1 LLYIKRNKTLNKVYF
16 FNIIYKDWRKFML
29 FDSEKVFI
37 EEFSS
42 RAMEKYGLEV
52 KELADLEA
60 YTILGEM
67 VRDYMNVISV
77 KQRKEVLKQH
87 TKQLVYFSM
96 EFLIGRLLES
106 NLLNLGLTD
115 LVSSSLKK
123 MGFNLGNLVKQE
135 ADAGLGNGGLGR
147 LAACFLDSI
156 ASVNLVGHGNC
167 IRYDYGFFRQKILNG
182 AQEELPDQWLL
193 NGFVWE
199 NRKPLKAVKVK
210 FYGREE
216 TYTDKD
222 GNLKRRVADSLN
234 VLAIPYDVSI
244 PGYHNGIVNTLK
256 LWSAEPSI
264 DDLPQGVSFNEY
276 LDFVRQLTF
285 GLYPDDRTEQG
296 KLLRLRQQY
305 FVVSAGLQTILNNHY
320 EQYHTLDNLADYY
333 VFHLNDTHPILA
345 IPELMRLLMDDY
357 SYSWEKAYEICTKIF
372 AFTNHTVMPEALEKW
387 PVTYLQQLFPR
398 IYLII
403 EEINRRLLIE
413 FSKRGLTHE
422 TIDNAM
428 IIKDGMVRMCQ
439 LAINV
444 AFSINGVASLHTE
457 ILKAQTFRDLY
468 SMYPNKF
475 NNKTNGISLRRFLMV
490 ANPSLNKL
498 ISSLIGPDWILDPEN
513 SLKGLLKYQ
522 DDEKVLNQLLKIKK
536 ENKKA
541 LAELIYQQSGLKID
555 NNMIVDSQ
563 IKRLH
568 AYKRQLLNVFRI
580 IYYYLKLKNDKSF
593 KLTPHLFVFGAKA
606 APSYYLA
613 KKIIE
618 LINSVA
624 QTINNDKEVN
634 KYIKVV
640 FIENYDVSKAQV
652 IIPASDFS
660 EQISTAGKEA
670 SGTSNMKF
678 MANGAITLGTLDG
691 ANVEISQLVGLE
703 NSVIFGLNAEQADA
717 LRNSHMYNPYDIYNS
732 DLDVKKV
739 LDSLVDGTFSN
750 DKEKFRIIYDEILNR
765 RDEYFVLKDFK
776 PYLEASKKIEELYLD
791 QKRWAKM
798 CLINIAYSG
807 YFSSDRTIKEYNRDV
822 WHLQTIKIA

>member
-1 LLYIKRNKTLNKVYF
+1 
-16 FNIIYKDWRKFML
+16 ML

-123 MGFNLGNLVKQE
+123 MGFNLSNLVKQE

-413 FSKRGLTHE
+413 FNRRGLTHE

-791 QKRWAKM
+791 QKKWAKM

>member
-1 LLYIKRNKTLNKVYF
+1 
-16 FNIIYKDWRKFML
+16 ML

-123 MGFNLGNLVKQE
+123 MGFNLSNLVKQE

-791 QKRWAKM
+791 QKKWAKM

>member
-1 LLYIKRNKTLNKVYF
+1 
-16 FNIIYKDWRKFML
+16 ML

-413 FSKRGLTHE
+413 FNRRGLTHE

-678 MANGAITLGTLDG
+678 MANGAITLVTLYC

-791 QKRWAKM
+791 QKKWAKM